1 MICRLS
7 LSQRLTLVFTAIMLI
22 CAVAVSV
29 VQIRSSKQY
38 GDAMVQRLSLD
49 LAKNIVKN
57 ESLIDA
63 GGQINRQTL
72 KGLFNRLMTFNPS
85 VELYLISPS
94 GEILADAAPPRHIQR
109 QKMAV
114 LPILNFLNS
123 DELPV
128 YGDDPRSSQ
137 QKVFSAAPV
146 MFNGELH
153 GYLYIILQ
161 GEEQNLLAN
170 AAWQKT
176 LWNTVTGTLILVLLA
191 GGIAGFLVWRWVTHP
206 VKTLTGQVIKMEQD
220 SISVIKLLAQKKPDS
235 APANE
240 IALLNNAFIELAQK
254 IAQQWDLLAD
264 SDRQRREFIANI
276 SHDLRTPLTSLLGYL
291 EMLSLKADTMTPEEN
306 RHYLSIALRQGHKV
320 RHLSQQLF
328 ELARLEH
335 GGIKP
340 QRERFAIG
348 ELFQDVAQKF
358 DLPVATRRLQLHLDV
373 TGPLPLVNA
382 DLSMMERVVTNLLDN
397 AIRHT
402 PDGGDVWLK
411 VWRDEDRL
419 LAEVQDSGPG
429 VEAAVRKTL
438 FQRPTALMPQEQRA
452 ERGGL
457 GLLIVRRMLELH
469 GGDINLVN
477 SVAGACFRFSLPLA
491 DPSLSS

>member
-1 MICRLS
+1 MIYRLS
-7 LSQRLTLVFTAIMLI
+7 LSQRLTLVFTTIILI

-38 GDAMVQRLSLD
+38 GDAMVQRLSLE
-49 LAKNIVKN
+49 LAKKIVKS
-57 ESLIDA
+57 ELFIDA
-63 GGQINRQTL
+63 SGQVNRQTL
-72 KGLFNRLMTFNPS
+72 KGVFDHLMTLNPS
-85 VELYLISPS
+85 VELYLVSPA
-94 GEILADAAPPRHIQR
+94 GDILADAAPPGHIQR
-109 QKMAV
+109 QKVAV
-114 LPILNFLNS
+114 LPIQNFLHA
-123 DELPV
+123 EALPV

-137 QKVFSAAPV
+137 QKVFSAAPM
-146 MFNGELH
+146 MFNGDLH

-161 GEEQNLLAN
+161 GEELNMLADTV
-170 AAWQKT
+170 WQKT
-176 LWNTVTGTLILVLLA
+176 LWNTVVGTLILVLLA
-191 GGIAGFLVWRWVTHP
+191 CGIAGFLVWRWVTHP
-206 VKTLTGQVIKMEQD
+206 VQTLIGQVIKIEQD
-220 SISVIKLLAQKKPDS
+220 SISVIKQLAQGQPDS

-264 SDRQRREFIANI
+264 SDRQRREFVANI

-291 EMLSLKADTMTPEEN
+291 EMLSLKADTMAPEEN

-328 ELARLEH
+328 ELARLEY

-340 QRERFAIG
+340 QRERFAID
-348 ELFQDVAQKF
+348 ELIQDVAQKF
-358 DLPVATRRLQLHLDV
+358 DLSVATRHLQLHLDV
-373 TGPLPLVNA
+373 EWPLPLVNA

-411 VWRDEDRL
+411 IWRDENRL
-419 LAEVQDSGPG
+419 LAEVCDSGPG
-429 VEAAVRKTL
+429 VEEGIREVL
-438 FQRPTALMPQEQRA
+438 FQRPTALLPQEQRT

-477 SVAGACFRFSLPLA
+477 STAGACFRFSLPL
-491 DPSLSS
+491 

>member
-1 MICRLS
+1 MIYRLS
-7 LSQRLTLVFTAIMLI
+7 LSQRLTLVFTTIILF

-38 GDAMVQRLSLD
+38 GDAMVQRLSLE
-49 LAKNIVKN
+49 LAKKIVKS
-57 ESLIDA
+57 ESFIDA
-63 GGQINRQTL
+63 SGQVNRQTL
-72 KGLFNRLMTFNPS
+72 KGVFEHLMTLNPS
-85 VELYLISPS
+85 VELYLLSPA
-94 GEILADAAPPRHIQR
+94 GNILADAAPPGHIQR
-109 QKMAV
+109 QNVAV
-114 LPILNFLNS
+114 LPIQNFLHA
-123 DELPV
+123 EVLPV

-146 MFNGELH
+146 LFNGDLY

-161 GEEQNLLAN
+161 GEDLNMLADTV
-170 AAWQKT
+170 WQKT
-176 LWNTVTGTLILVLLA
+176 LWNTVVGTLILVLLA
-191 GGIAGFLVWRWVTHP
+191 CGIAGFLVWRWVTHP
-206 VKTLTGQVIKMEQD
+206 VKTLIGQVIKIEQD
-220 SISVIKLLAQKKPDS
+220 SISVIKQLAQGQPDS

-254 IAQQWDLLAD
+254 IAQQWDLLAV

-340 QRERFAIG
+340 QRERFAID
-348 ELFQDVAQKF
+348 ELIQDVAQKF
-358 DLPVATRRLQLHLDV
+358 DLSVATRHLQLHLDV
-373 TGPLPLVNA
+373 EGPLPLVNA

-411 VWRDEDRL
+411 VWRDENRL
-419 LAEVQDSGPG
+419 LAEVCDSGPG
-429 VEAAVRKTL
+429 VEEGIREVL
-438 FQRPTALMPQEQRA
+438 FQRPTALLPQELRT

-477 SVAGACFRFSLPLA
+477 STAGACFRFSLPV
-491 DPSLSS
+491 